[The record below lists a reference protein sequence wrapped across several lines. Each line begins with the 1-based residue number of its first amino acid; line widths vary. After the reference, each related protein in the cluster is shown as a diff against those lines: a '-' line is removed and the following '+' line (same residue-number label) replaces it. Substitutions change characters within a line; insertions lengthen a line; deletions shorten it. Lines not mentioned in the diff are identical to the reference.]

1 LRSAFQRAANLA
13 RTHLSTHLAT
23 CLALTVLNLSISWP
37 LMKVEYTGHFISV
50 EGYFIA
56 MARYI
61 SGHWGDF
68 SWFPLWHCGM
78 PYADTYVPLL
88 HLLVAATASLG
99 HISAARA
106 YHGVTGVTYALGAP
120 ALYWMAVRLGAPRG
134 AALLSALGYSLF
146 SPSALLMAD
155 VARDLG
161 GYSYG
166 RRLQV
171 MTVYGEGPHVTA
183 MTLLPLVVL
192 ALQNALV
199 KRTGRAMALA
209 ALSIALVFL
218 TNIPGS
224 MALGVAVFCWIC
236 AQPRDRLRAAWRVAA
251 TASAL
256 GYGVACFGV
265 PPSSMFRVGANA
277 RDMHHGFSN
286 SLHYGPLPLLAVLGA
301 VAAAGFLLAR
311 TRLPLTVRF
320 AILFGTLTGAM
331 AATAR
336 SETFELLP
344 QVGRLHLEFE
354 MGACLLLG
362 CAAWALYT
370 LFPRWTRPVLLA
382 ICLGPLFIQW
392 GNYRDRAN
400 GDILRADLEKRSEY
414 TTARWLDANLH
425 GGRVY
430 VTGSTAFWLNAFATT
445 PQLIGC
451 CDQGQSMPVL
461 NEAPYKVNTEVDPAI
476 TEQGINWLR
485 ALGVQAMVVNGPTS
499 TDEYKDIRAP
509 ERFDGVV
516 PLLHRENGDSIYSVL
531 PLGSSLAHVVRPEEL
546 VPHPARGN
554 FAYSDIRTYALAT
567 LDAARPP
574 ATFEWWGGGRA
585 RIRANLHPDDVLSVQ
600 VAWFPGWKATV
611 RGEPVLVTPDGMGF
625 IVIQTHCRGDCE
637 IDLEW
642 TGRGDLQLSA
652 AVSLA
657 SLGLLGFLSF
667 RARVLVRPP
676 GDDRETVAPVAG

>member
-1 LRSAFQRAANLA
+1 MSGDSARSSTAMQRLAGAARSNVAAFLVLAA
-13 RTHLSTHLAT
+13 
-23 CLALTVLNLSISWP
+23 LNLSISWR
-37 LMKVEYTGHFISV
+37 LLKIEYLNQFSSV

-56 MARYI
+56 IARYI

-68 SWFPLWHCGM
+68 SWYPLWHCGM
-78 PYADTYVPLL
+78 PYQDTYVPLL
-88 HLLVAATASLG
+88 HLVVAATASLG
-99 HISAARA
+99 HIPAARA
-106 YHGVTGVTYALGAP
+106 YHAVIGVTYALGAP

-134 AALLSALGYSLF
+134 AALLSALCYGLF

-161 GYSYG
+161 GLWYG

-183 MTLLPLVVL
+183 MTLLPVVVL
-192 ALQNALV
+192 ALENALV
-199 KRTGRAMALA
+199 KRTWRALALA

-236 AQPRDRLRAAWRVAA
+236 AQARGRHRAAWLIAA
-251 TASAL
+251 ASSAL
-256 GYGVACFGV
+256 AYCLACFGV

-277 RDMHHGFSN
+277 RDMHRGFSN
-286 SLHYGPLPLLAVLGA
+286 SLHYGPLWLALALGS

-311 TRLPLTVRF
+311 TRLPLAVRF
-320 AILFGTLTGAM
+320 AILFSALTGGM
-331 AATAR
+331 AATAH

-354 MGACLLLG
+354 IGACLLLG
-362 CAAWALYT
+362 SGAWALYT

-382 ICLGPLFIQW
+382 MLLGPLFVQW
-392 GNYRDRAN
+392 GNYRWRAHL
-400 GDILRADLEKRSEY
+400 DTERADLEKRSEY
-414 TTARWLDANLH
+414 TTARWLDANLP

-430 VTGSTAFWLNAFATT
+430 VTGSTAYWLNAFSAT

-461 NEAPYKVNTEVDPAI
+461 NEVPYKVNSSVSPAI
-476 TEQGINWLR
+476 TEAGIDWLR
-485 ALGVQAMVVNGPTS
+485 ALGVQAIVVNGPAS

-516 PLLHRENGDSIYSVL
+516 PLLHRENGDAIYSVL
-531 PLGSSLAHVVRPEEL
+531 PVGTSLAHVLQPAEL
-546 VPHPARGN
+546 VPHRPPGK
-554 FAYSDIRTYALAT
+554 FAYADILRYVRAAG
-567 LDAARPP
+567 DAARP
-574 ATFEWWGGGRA
+574 AAAFEWLSGSRA
-585 RIRANLHPDDVLSVQ
+585 RIRANLRPTDLLSVQ

-611 RGEPVLVTPDGMGF
+611 HGEPRPVSADGMGF
-625 IVIQTHCRGDCE
+625 LVIQPRCQGDCE
-637 IDLEW
+637 IDLAW
-642 TGRGDLQLSA
+642 TGRGDLPLA
-652 AVSLA
+652 AVVSLA
-657 SLGLLGFLSF
+657 TLALLAARAF
-667 RARVLVRPP
+667 RRRAT
-676 GDDRETVAPVAG
+676 EK

>member
-1 LRSAFQRAANLA
+1 
-13 RTHLSTHLAT
+13 
-23 CLALTVLNLSISWP
+23 
-37 LMKVEYTGHFISV
+37 
-50 EGYFIA
+50 
-56 MARYI
+56 
-61 SGHWGDF
+61 
-68 SWFPLWHCGM
+68 M

-354 MGACLLLG
+354 MGASLLLG

>member
-88 HLLVAATASLG
+88 HLVVAATASLG

-120 ALYWMAVRLGAPRG
+120 ALYWMAVRLGAPRS

>member
-1 LRSAFQRAANLA
+1 MSAFQGAAQRVKNLA
-13 RTHLSTHLAT
+13 RSNLAT
-23 CLALTVLNLSISWP
+23 CLALTALNLSISWR
-37 LMKVEYTGHFISV
+37 LMTIEYTDQFSSV

-56 MARYI
+56 IARYI

-88 HLLVAATASLG
+88 HLVVAATASLG
-99 HISAARA
+99 HITAARA
-106 YHGVTGVTYALGAP
+106 YHDVTGVTYALGAP

-134 AALLSALGYSLF
+134 AALLSALAYSLF
-146 SPSALLMAD
+146 SPSSLLMAD
-155 VARDLG
+155 VVRDLG
-161 GYSYG
+161 GYWYG

-171 MTVYGEGPHVTA
+171 LTAWGEGPHVTA

-224 MALGVAVFCWIC
+224 MALGLAVFCWIC
-236 AQPRDRLRAAWRVAA
+236 AQPRDRLRGAWLAAA

-256 GYGVACFGV
+256 AYGVACFGV

-277 RDMHHGFSN
+277 RDMHRGFSN
-286 SLHYGPLPLLAVLGA
+286 SLHYGPLPLVAVLGT
-301 VAAAGFLLAR
+301 VAAAGFVLAR
-311 TRLPLTVRF
+311 TRVPLIVRF
-320 AILFGTLTGAM
+320 AILFGALTGAM

-344 QVGRLHLEFE
+344 QVGRLNLEFE

-362 CAAWALYT
+362 CAIWVLYT
-370 LFPRWTRPVLLA
+370 LFPRRTRPVLLA
-382 ICLGPLFIQW
+382 ICLGSLFIQW
-392 GNYRDRAN
+392 RHYRWRAQF
-400 GDILRADLEKRSEY
+400 DIPRAHLEKRSEY
-414 TTARWLDANLH
+414 ASARWLDANLH

-430 VTGSTAFWLNAFATT
+430 VTGSTAFWLNAFTTT

-461 NEAPYKVNTEVDPAI
+461 NEIPYKVNIAVNPAI
-476 TEQGINWLR
+476 TEEGIDWLR

-509 ERFDGVV
+509 ERFDGVL

-531 PLGSSLAHVVRPEEL
+531 PLGVSLAHVVRPEEL
-546 VPHPARGN
+546 VPRRPPGKFVYA
-554 FAYSDIRTYALAT
+554 DIRKYALAT
-567 LDAARPP
+567 VDAARHP
-574 ATFEWWGGGRA
+574 AAFEWRGGGRA
-585 RIRANLHPDDVLSVQ
+585 RIHANLRPEEAVSVQ

-611 RGEPVLVTPDGMGF
+611 RAKPVSVVPDGMGF
-625 IVIQTHCRGDCE
+625 IVIQPRCRGDCE
-637 IDLEW
+637 IDLAW
-642 TGRGDLQLSA
+642 TGRGDLPLSA
-652 AVSLA
+652 AISLGT
-657 SLGLLGFLSF
+657 LGLLGFLSF
-667 RARVLVRPP
+667 KRGECPQTR
-676 GDDRETVAPVAG
+676 D